1 VSKQSKQ
8 ASKKAK
14 QASNQPSKSKQRKPI
29 AQQPK
34 QATSQCYPASKKQKN
49 KLIRLIRPA
58 KNQAQTEALSL
69 FRVCCLRSKSL
80 LDNQVK
86 QAKGNQQITSGDLP
100 NNYQ

>member
-49 KLIRLIRPA
+49 KLIRPA